1 MITSTNKKDFIKLLK
16 KKAEENNIKFQN
28 KILSRSMV
36 FSTETT
42 KMTISLRNNIITI
55 EPKLS
60 LKEVT
65 DNESLINRY
74 KILFNDT
81 ISLLNSICI
90 EEYSK
95 ISDTIIDISNIDK
108 SILPLYME
116 IYAFTKFVVTENS
129 DNKIHI
135 ALDKNGK
142 YINGCRQFAFSGD
155 FQGLI
160 FTEISKYLSKNM
172 LVLQTFMELNS
183 RWTDF
188 MVKKKKH
195 RLSFLN
201 YSDNEE
207 PYIMITAVYLYL
219 LGYEP
224 SKILQVVNKKYSE
237 FYKFTTDYI
246 NTHKIDTIS
255 SLIRFRRLANSHKI
269 YTIRELYDYHASKL
283 SRMNILMR

>member
-1 MITSTNKKDFIKLLK
+1 MITSTNKKDFINLLK

-255 SLIRFRRLANSHKI
+255 SLITFRRLANSHKI

>member
-1 MITSTNKKDFIKLLK
+1 MITSAKKDLINLLK

-42 KMTISLRNNIITI
+42 KMTMSLRNNIITI

-188 MVKKKKH
+188 MTKKKKH

-255 SLIRFRRLANSHKI
+255 SLITFRRLANSHKI

>member
-42 KMTISLRNNIITI
+42 KMTMSLRNNIITI

-255 SLIRFRRLANSHKI
+255 SLITFRRLANSHKI